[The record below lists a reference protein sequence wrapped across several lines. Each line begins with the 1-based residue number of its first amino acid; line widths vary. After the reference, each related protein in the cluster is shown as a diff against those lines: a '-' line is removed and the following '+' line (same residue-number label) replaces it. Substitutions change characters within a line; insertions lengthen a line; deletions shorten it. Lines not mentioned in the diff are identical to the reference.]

1 MIEREFGSRD
11 SKGNWIPEDILI
23 PNPVFKDWLNLKKTI
38 KNFFGFPGYLFPY
51 NAIWALMAICIW
63 FFLTPSFE
71 KMKVLSFD
79 WIIFLFIRNAVI
91 LLLYTSF
98 FHFYLYVFKKQG
110 DDFKFNLKPLENNNP
125 KFIFKNQVYDN
136 LIWTFLSAVPIW
148 TGYEVFV
155 YWMFANEYIVFI
167 SWDYYYLYLVII
179 FLLIPF
185 FHSIHF
191 YLTHRLLHTKFMY
204 KIAHKVHHYNNNP
217 GPWSGLSMHPIEHF
231 IYFSGVLI
239 HLILPSHPFLVL
251 YHIFYAGITPNAGH
265 SGYDKIVF
273 KNNKWI
279 PAGDYMHYLHHK
291 YFECNYAS
299 GNTTFLDFIF
309 GTFHNGSDEDTIKT
323 LKRLKNKI

>member
-1 MIEREFGSRD
+1 
-11 SKGNWIPEDILI
+11 
-23 PNPVFKDWLNLKKTI
+23 
-38 KNFFGFPGYLFPY
+38 
-51 NAIWALMAICIW
+51 
-63 FFLTPSFE
+63 
-71 KMKVLSFD
+71 
-79 WIIFLFIRNAVI
+79 
-91 LLLYTSF
+91 
-98 FHFYLYVFKKQG
+98 
-110 DDFKFNLKPLENNNP
+110 
-125 KFIFKNQVYDN
+125 
-136 LIWTFLSAVPIW
+136 
-148 TGYEVFV
+148 
-155 YWMFANEYIVFI
+155 
-167 SWDYYYLYLVII
+167 
-179 FLLIPF
+179 
-185 FHSIHF
+185 
-191 YLTHRLLHTKFMY
+191 MY

-309 GTFHNGSDEDTIKT
+309 GTFHNGSNEDTIKT